1 MPGLVAKSEGAGTL
15 DVHRVGQVTLI
26 YYVTDV
32 PWNRSDLM
40 GYIVLEAIFQ
50 ETSDTLVDAV
60 LQFIQR
66 EISGS

>member
-1 MPGLVAKSEGAGTL
+1 MAKSEGAGTL
-15 DVHRVGQVTLI
+15 DVHHVVRITLT

-32 PWNRSDLM
+32 PWNRSYLV
-40 GYIVLEAIFQ
+40 GYIVLEADFQ

-66 EISGS
+66 EISGL

>member
-1 MPGLVAKSEGAGTL
+1 MAKSEGAGTL
-15 DVHRVGQVTLI
+15 DVHCVGQVTLI